1 MPHTSHQHIL
11 TFLNQARN
19 TSSVLL
25 LNPSGSIARRMNG
38 CKKATAAMHGLECST
53 GNTSC
58 RTSRGL
64 ILSWFLSCCMFSSSC
79 GCWIIGWREWPGLEG
94 VSIWVCSLSLTAIA
108 ILSLFYSWHS
118 LSWYTLIYIHIY
130 LTYNNPARSPFFS
143 SSHFF
148 LHISTSDLSRISL
161 SLSLSLSLFFVLIRT
176 THTHP
181 QDLWRRCI
189 ASPFPFSLADLIWL
203 ALCHF
208 CDLFPD
214 LRLIHAIRHQR
225 KTPEKSTAGEFI
237 GTGVG
242 ESYLVYILYLI
253 YLIYLIYI
261 SWMVTDC
268 SIFKCHPK
276 L

>member
-203 ALCHF
+203 ALSF
-208 CDLFPD
+208 FVIFFSRSQTNP
-214 LRLIHAIRHQR
+214 RYSAPAQNSRKIHGRWIYWDGGWWVL
-225 KTPEKSTAGEFI
+225 SCLYF
-237 GTGVG
+237 V
-242 ESYLVYILYLI
+242 SYISYISYIYILDGDWLFD
-253 YLIYLIYI
+253 LQV
-261 SWMVTDC
+261 S
-268 SIFKCHPK
+268 SK